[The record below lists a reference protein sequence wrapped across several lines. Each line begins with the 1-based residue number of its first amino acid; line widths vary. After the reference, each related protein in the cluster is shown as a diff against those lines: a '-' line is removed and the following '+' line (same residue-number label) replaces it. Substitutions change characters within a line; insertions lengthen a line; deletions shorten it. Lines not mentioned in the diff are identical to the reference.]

1 MQEPWMKKIVEE
13 IKKEY
18 GPVEIKKI
26 GHNYYVYRVSSV
38 YDKEKKRAK
47 KISGEYI
54 GRITMNGLEKKKT
67 PSTPRSVFEYGNARI
82 LFLMAKNIIPDIQ
95 RLFPLHW
102 KEILAI
108 SITKTI
114 MPVPIKYLE
123 SAWSK
128 LYLSRE
134 IDASLSP
141 NTISEKLRSIGSDW
155 NSQREFYRM
164 LIGKKSVIF
173 LDLSS
178 IFSYSENI
186 RLAEKGYNKD
196 HKGLR
201 QINFALLFSD
211 EPVMLKAMPGSVRD
225 VKYFS
230 SVIEEFDLRRCII
243 IMDRGFFS
251 MDNIEEMNKKG
262 MKFIQPLRRNSKIID
277 YSIPLKESFVYR
289 DRGIRYGVKKIGSY
303 YLYLYEDVKM
313 KGEEYSNLIE
323 ARVKG
328 NKVKIEESRLGKIPI
343 ISNLLMDGDKIYD
356 LYKERADIEQAF
368 DAMKNELEN
377 DKTYLQDD
385 DSLRGYFFITF
396 VSLYLYFRVMNI
408 IKKAE
413 LTKELSVNELLL
425 ELSRIYIQEYTDG
438 KRAYTEIPKKVENII
453 SKLNIEILPKI

>member
-1 MQEPWMKKIVEE
+1 
-13 IKKEY
+13 
-18 GPVEIKKI
+18 
-26 GHNYYVYRVSSV
+26 
-38 YDKEKKRAK
+38 
-47 KISGEYI
+47 
-54 GRITMNGLEKKKT
+54 
-67 PSTPRSVFEYGNARI
+67 
-82 LFLMAKNIIPDIQ
+82 MAKEIIPDLQ

-102 KEILAI
+102 KEIIAI
-108 SITKTI
+108 SITRTI

-128 LYLSRE
+128 LYLSKE

-155 NSQREFYRM
+155 NSQRKFYRM

-186 RLAEKGYNKD
+186 RLAEKGYNRD

-211 EPVMLKAMPGSVRD
+211 EPVMLKAMPGSIRD

-230 SVIEEFDLRRCII
+230 SVLEEFDLSKCII

-251 MDNIEEMNKKG
+251 MENMEEMNRRG
-262 MKFIQPLRRNSKIID
+262 MRFIQPLRRNSKIID
-277 YSIPLKESFVYR
+277 YSIQLKESFVYR
-289 DRGIRYGVKKIGSY
+289 DRGIRYGIKSIGAF

-328 NKVKIEESRLGKIPI
+328 NKVKIDERRLGKISI
-343 ISNLLMDGDKIYD
+343 ISNMLMDGDKIYD
-356 LYKERADIEQAF
+356 LYRQREDIEQAF
-368 DAMKNELEN
+368 DGMKNELEN

-385 DSLRGYFFITF
+385 DSLRGYFFIIF

-408 IKKAE
+408 IKKAG
-413 LTKELSVNELLL
+413 LTEELSVNELLL
-425 ELSRIYIQEYTDG
+425 ELSRVYLQEYTDG
-438 KRAYTEIPKKVENII
+438 KKTYTEIPERVENII
-453 SKLNIEILPKI
+453 SKLKVDILPKI